1 MWSRCPGNW
10 KESRVRQKCQHE
22 DQSDLLN
29 NLPVFH
35 EDSHVTYRNIF
46 CAKCNGAT
54 NMTYWRLEFQC
65 DTWFNTTASNLS
77 TTMNF
82 LRQECSVITSPEEFQ
97 LRHLKLCIPRFRE
110 CANVS
115 QAKNDS
121 YCQTDCLRYAFP
133 TCVEDS
139 DSLARFRNPQC
150 ALCSGFEPRSL
161 EIECAS
167 GSAPVTPPLSVLFD
181 FSSSSMF
188 SVVVDDR
195 EHNMRHSFEDVWS
208 CTHDEVYDP
217 YTAKCR
223 KIVSVGADHE
233 NHTLNNAVLNLNCTF
248 VYFNKSDYERQ
259 SNGSVYIRP
268 HNKIYSNS
276 SYKIQG
282 DRLLLCVNFSRNATI
297 NKKEGNVQ
305 EIKTTPASLS
315 ILTTIGFSIS
325 MLSLVILLLTYV
337 VFSELR
343 NLPGKIII
351 NLAISLLLYQ
361 SLFFLANK
369 TSNDV
374 QCLVAAILLHFLT
387 LCSFTWMNVMAYDV
401 HRIFTSSGKF
411 SYTYYGSVI
420 KIIIPTG
427 I

>member
-1 MWSRCPGNW
+1 
-10 KESRVRQKCQHE
+10 
-22 DQSDLLN
+22 
-29 NLPVFH
+29 
-35 EDSHVTYRNIF
+35 
-46 CAKCNGAT
+46 
-54 NMTYWRLEFQC
+54 MTYWRLEFQC

-167 GSAPVTPPLSVLFD
+167 GSAPMTPPLSVLFD

-259 SNGSVYIRP
+259 PNGSVYIRP

-282 DRLLLCVNFSRNATI
+282 DRLLLCVNFSRNATV

-343 NLPGKIII
+343 NLPGKIIV

-374 QCLVAAILLHFLT
+374 QCLVTAILLHFLT

-401 HRIFTSSGKF
+401 HRIFTASRKF
-411 SYTYYGSVI
+411 SYTYYSSVI